1 MDINKQITNIFSS
14 FIRDLSKTF
23 PELKNCLYRNYE
35 SELTC
40 EFTNIDECPKIKDFL
55 SKIKE
60 NEKLIKNKDESFF
73 EKDFEL
79 LEEIS
84 FKRLWEKNIS
94 DKTKNIVW
102 KYLQSFSIINI
113 NLNSSDELKDLLDS
127 IKDNE
132 EISKEEIKEE
142 IRNKQTARDL
152 KDLKKLT
159 ENINNPDDTSGE
171 GDLEDMLGNMMD
183 SDIGKIAKEVAEK
196 MDFESMLGNVDEN
209 SNPMEVM
216 TQLLNPDKMG
226 SIFQNINQI
235 MDQKMENG
243 DLDPETL
250 KKEAEG
256 MYGNMAHNPM
266 FASMMGQMNNNE
278 KQLTEK
284 EKKEKWREQIREKEA
299 TKDERKE
306 KLRKKIIKENEINES
321 TKEERKDKLRKKIRE
336 KENKRKK

>member
-1 MDINKQITNIFSS
+1 MI
-14 FIRDLSKTF
+14 
-23 PELKNCLYRNYE
+23 C
-35 SELTC
+35 
-40 EFTNIDECPKIKDFL
+40 
-55 SKIKE
+55 
-60 NEKLIKNKDESFF
+60 
-73 EKDFEL
+73 
-79 LEEIS
+79 IS
-84 FKRLWEKNIS
+84 
-94 DKTKNIVW
+94 
-102 KYLQSFSIINI
+102 
-113 NLNSSDELKDLLDS
+113 
-127 IKDNE
+127 
-132 EISKEEIKEE
+132 
-142 IRNKQTARDL
+142 
-152 KDLKKLT
+152 
-159 ENINNPDDTSGE
+159 E

-196 MDFESMLGNVDEN
+196 MDLESMLGNVDEN

-235 MDQKMENG
+235 MDQKMKNG
-243 DLDPETL
+243 DLDAETL

-299 TKDERKE
+299 TKDKRKE

-321 TKEERKDKLRKKIRE
+321 TKEERKEKLRKK
-336 KENKRKK
+336 